1 MQTAT
6 RSVARPKKNDYP
18 TSDGRPMAET
28 DHHRILMND
37 LIQTLQAFF
46 ADKPLVYVSGNLLL
60 FYVRGDRLRHL
71 SPDVFVV
78 KGVPKHPRDNYL
90 LWEEGHPP
98 SIVIELTSSSTKDED
113 IHDKYALYQDSIG
126 VFEYFL
132 FDPFGDYLKPPFRGY
147 RLRQGKYVAIKPVK
161 GRLPSKSLGLQLERD
176 GRDLRLFDPTTQKR
190 LLTPLER
197 IAQVEAENERL
208 RREVETLQRRP
219 PNGRRG

>member
-1 MQTAT
+1 METAI
-6 RSVARPKKNDYP
+6 RSAARLKKNDYP

-28 DHHRILMND
+28 DQHRILMND
-37 LIQTLQAFF
+37 LIQTLQAFY
-46 ADKPLVYVSGNLLL
+46 ADEPLVYVSGNLLL
-60 FYVRGDRLRHL
+60 FYVRGDRLKHL

-90 LWEEGHPP
+90 LWEEGRPP

-147 RLRQGKYVAIKPVK
+147 RLRQGKYVPIKSMK
-161 GRLPSKSLGLQLERD
+161 GRLPSKSLGLHLERN
-176 GRDLRLFDPTTQKR
+176 GAALRLYDPATQEW
-190 LLTPLER
+190 LPTPLER
-197 IAQVEAENERL
+197 IATAEAEIERL
-208 RREVETLQRRP
+208 RRENQDLRRRQ

>member
-1 MQTAT
+1 
-6 RSVARPKKNDYP
+6 
-18 TSDGRPMAET
+18 
-28 DHHRILMND
+28 
-37 LIQTLQAFF
+37 
-46 ADKPLVYVSGNLLL
+46 LL

-78 KGVPKHPRDNYL
+78 KGVPNYPRDNYL

-126 VFEYFL
+126 VYEYFL

-147 RLRQGKYVAIKPVK
+147 RLRQGKYVAIKSVK
-161 GRLPSKSLGLQLERD
+161 SRLPSKSLGLHLERD

-197 IAQVEAENERL
+197 IAQVEADNERL
-208 RREVETLQRRP
+208 RREVETLRRRP